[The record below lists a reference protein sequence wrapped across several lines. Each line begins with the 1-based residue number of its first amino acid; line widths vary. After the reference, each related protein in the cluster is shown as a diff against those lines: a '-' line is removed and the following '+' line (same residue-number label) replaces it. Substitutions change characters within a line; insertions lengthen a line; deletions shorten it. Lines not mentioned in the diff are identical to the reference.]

1 VFATNHLGPFLLINL
16 QYEMARRTQGT
27 GVTVNAADP
36 GHVQT
41 NLRVPFPYGIFS
53 FMRGAAVDG
62 AGPAVYLASSPEVD
76 GVRGRYFSRK
86 GEVPSSKASYDEAAA
101 RLWAASAQL
110 THLDAG
116 R

>member
-1 VFATNHLGPFLLINL
+1 
-16 QYEMARRTQGT
+16 MARRTQGT

-62 AGPAVYLASSPEVD
+62 AGPALASSSEVD

-101 RLWAASAQL
+101 RLSAASAQL